1 MDGVTHHCVPFCP
14 TPHALPRWPLLPLC
28 PHRPFP
34 FCPTPWQ
41 VALLEI
47 DLNALFWL
55 NRMVDF
61 VFLCDVW
68 VNFRMMY
75 VTRTSTPASGCCTTL

>member
-1 MDGVTHHCVPFCP
+1 
-14 TPHALPRWPLLPLC
+14 
-28 PHRPFP
+28 
-34 FCPTPWQ
+34 

-75 VTRTSTPASGCCTTL
+75 VTRTSTPASG